1 MHESK
6 SRNDEGTPMTAERLQ
21 RLLSSAMSKYVAS
34 RRTEDWLDLAE
45 AHPSAIVKEM
55 ATRILQLEQAAKP
68 SERGPTVITDPPG
81 AAVEMF
87 LRKNGRLPN
96 KPGDGLDLLDRLELA
111 AQACRA
117 AHILSCEATCREA
130 AEVIRAA
137 NRQKGEV

>member
-1 MHESK
+1 MAATNQPE
-6 SRNDEGTPMTAERLQ
+6 SRNGKPVEPLALAQAVVNEWACFECEPDPTMEGDAADVLKLARALIDMHRER
-21 RLLSSAMSKYVAS
+21 
-34 RRTEDWLDLAE
+34 D
-45 AHPSAIVKEM
+45 
-55 ATRILQLEQAAKP
+55 AAKP